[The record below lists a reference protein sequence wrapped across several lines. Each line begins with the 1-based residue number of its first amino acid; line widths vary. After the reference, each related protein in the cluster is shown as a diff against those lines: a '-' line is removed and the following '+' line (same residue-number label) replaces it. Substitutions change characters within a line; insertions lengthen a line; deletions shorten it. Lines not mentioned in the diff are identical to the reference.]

1 MDVVV
6 CVKQVPYTQEV
17 DLEIDKSKK
26 DIDRESLASVM
37 NDWDSY
43 AMEEAVLI
51 KERLGGSVTVITV
64 GQEEDEEV
72 LRRGLAVGADKAL
85 RIEPGD
91 WAGDGHGISKV
102 LARVI
107 RDLPFDLIL
116 TGVQAEDDNQ
126 AMVGIML
133 AAHLGLNHAAVVTGI
148 ELQDREA
155 LIRCELEGGLEERS
169 HIALPALLTI
179 QTGINEPRYVS
190 VMGIK
195 KAAKKGIEVIPMA
208 GLGLTAEELSPQTM
222 VEEVFLPPETGGA
235 EMIAGEP
242 AAIAEEIL
250 RILKEKGVRV

>member
-1 MDVVV
+1 MDIVV
-6 CVKQVPYTQEV
+6 CVKQVPFTQEV
-17 DLEIDKSKK
+17 DLEIDQNKK
-26 DIDRESLASVM
+26 DIDRESLASAM
-37 NDWDSY
+37 NDWDTY
-43 AMEEAVLI
+43 ALEEAVLI

-64 GQEEDEEV
+64 GGEEDEEA

-85 RIEPGD
+85 RIEPGN
-91 WAGDGHGISKV
+91 WTGDGHGISIV
-102 LARVI
+102 LSRVI

-133 AAHLGLNHAAVVTGI
+133 AEHLGLNHAAVVTGI
-148 ELQDREA
+148 EFQEGEA
-155 LIRCELEGGLEERS
+155 VVRCELEGGLEEKS
-169 HIALPALLTI
+169 LIALPALLTI

-195 KAAKKGIEVIPMA
+195 KAAKKGVEVIPLA
-208 GLGLTAEELSPQTM
+208 GLGLTAEDLSPHTM
-222 VEEVFLPPETGGA
+222 VEEVFLPPESGGA

-250 RILKEKGVRV
+250 RILKEKGVRA